1 MTVRVKADSPL
12 GTTFAG
18 LMLQARNA
26 TGARVGNFSVS
37 GQKLQPLAC
46 GGVADTAVTH
56 TSELQTA
63 TSITATWTAPTDELT
78 GNVTFVATVVQRLLV
93 IYEKLGLVLTFMDP
107 GNGSDNATDVG
118 SGGGDYD
125 SDSGGGGGT
134 TQSGDHTGG
143 AESKAPQP
151 LSISVS
157 GSLFLPMFLFVFVW
171 LHGRTHTQD

>member
-1 MTVRVKADSPL
+1 MTVQVKANSPQ

-37 GQKLQPLAC
+37 GQKLQPMAC

-63 TSITATWTAPTDELT
+63 TSITATWTAPTDELA
-78 GNVTFVATVVQRLLV
+78 GNVTFSATVVQRLLV
-93 IYEKLGLVLTFMDP
+93 IYEKLGLVLTFVDP
-107 GNGSDNATDVG
+107 GDVSDSTTDVG

-125 SDSGGGGGT
+125 NDSSDGGT

-157 GSLFLPMFLFVFVW
+157 GSLFLPMFSVVFVW
-171 LHGRTHTQD
+171 LHGRTQ